1 MNHQDKRVIHTR
13 RALRMA
19 MLNLLKK
26 KPLSQITVKE
36 ICDLAEINR
45 NTFYAHYGSPADIL
59 SEVEAEYMEKMGCLR
74 EKAISDSDNLGFIE
88 GILNLLL
95 ENRDLAE
102 ILYGT
107 NYSIKSVK
115 NYQRAFSRI
124 MVTWIDTGTSVPA
137 DHLAWLFKFMAGGVD
152 SILRAWVQGGMKESP
167 RTLAKLVGD
176 MCDAASSS
184 IFSSDNQDKD

>member
-1 MNHQDKRVIHTR
+1 MNFQDKRVIHTR
-13 RALRMA
+13 RALRIA

-59 SEVEAEYMEKMGCLR
+59 SEVENEYLEKMGHLQ
-74 EKAISDSDNLGFIE
+74 EKAIYDCDSPGFIE

-95 ENRDLAE
+95 DNRDLAE
-102 ILYGT
+102 ILFGV
-107 NYSIKSVK
+107 NYSIKSEK

-124 MVTWIDTGTSVPA
+124 MVTWVDTGASVPV
-137 DHLAWLFKFMAGGVD
+137 DHLAWLFKFMSGGVD
-152 SILRAWVQGGMKESP
+152 YIIRAWVQGGMKENP
-167 RTLAKLVGD
+167 HELAKLVGD
-176 MCDAASSS
+176 MCNAASSR
-184 IFSSDNQDKD
+184 IFSPPSKI